1 MKLNKWTLGLAAV
14 GVVSLNSVTQAEEA
28 QHALMTA
35 VQSTTLSGY
44 VDTSAIWLA
53 GPTSEAYSRNF
64 FNTYGPVM
72 YSPDGTAANASQYA
86 PQGVMGRSFDGDD
99 KQNGFNLNVV
109 DLTLEKPLDEG
120 QWSAG
125 YKASLWLGPDANTL
139 GSQSTLSTGSSDF
152 AVRNAYVS
160 LRAPVGNGL
169 DFKFGVWDTIIG
181 YEVMDSPYNPNYSR
195 AFSYYIQPFIHTGM
209 LASYQV
215 NDVLA
220 FQGGIA
226 ETGGADNSIN
236 SRSGVAGVKTYLG
249 SVSLTAPESMGWLE
263 GATLYGAIADIGVGT
278 ASPTRTTDTINM
290 YGGLTMPLPME
301 GWACGV
307 AYDYRANGLFDGSY
321 ENTVGAYMSWQASE
335 KLTLNGRFEYATGS
349 RGSSVYGTLG
359 GATLVTDANFGA
371 WGVPGGTSSNVKMTG
386 VTGTVDYKLWGPA
399 ITRLE
404 FRWDHAANGQTMFQG
419 LSRKNI
425 YSLALNVI
433 YQF

>member
-28 QHALMTA
+28 QHAVMTA

-53 GPTSEAYSRNF
+53 GPTAEAYSRNF
-64 FNTYGPVM
+64 FNTVGPVM
-72 YSPDGTAANASQYA
+72 YSPDGSLANATDYT

-125 YKASLWLGPDANTL
+125 YKASVWLGPDANTL
-139 GSQSTLSTGSSDF
+139 GTQSTLSTGSGDF
-152 AVRNAYVS
+152 AILNAYVS

-181 YEVMDSPYNPNYSR
+181 YEVPDSPYNPNYSR
-195 AFSYYIQPFIHTGM
+195 SWAWAIEPVIHTGM

-215 NDVLA
+215 NDVLNIS
-220 FQGGIA
+220 GGIA
-226 ETGGADNSIN
+226 ETGGNNQIN
-236 SRSGVAGVKTYLG
+236 ARSGVAGVKTYLG

-263 GATLYGAIADIGVGT
+263 GATVYGAIADIGVGADSAT
-278 ASPTRTTDTINM
+278 KTIDTINL
-290 YGGLTMPLPME
+290 YGGVTMPLPME
-301 GWACGV
+301 GWAIGA

-321 ENTVGAYMSWQASE
+321 ENSVGGYMSWQASE
-335 KLTLNGRFEYATGS
+335 RLTLNGRFEYATGS
-349 RGSSVYGTLG
+349 RGSTVYGTMPG
-359 GATLVTDANFGA
+359 GAILVSDANFGA

-386 VTGTVDYKLWGPA
+386 LTGTVDYKLWGPA